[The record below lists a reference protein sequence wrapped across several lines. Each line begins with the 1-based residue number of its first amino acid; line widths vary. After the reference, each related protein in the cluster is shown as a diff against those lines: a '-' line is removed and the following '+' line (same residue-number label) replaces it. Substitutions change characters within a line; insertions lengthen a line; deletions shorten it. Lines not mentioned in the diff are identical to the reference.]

1 MLTKTTTFDTKRLF
15 CWSLAIIISG
25 CNSDSNTHSAK
36 AGLLAKVNGDEITT
50 RQLDAEMKS
59 AQLTSQTD
67 SELRAQVLSKMI
79 DRQLLAQESIKL
91 NLDRLPEVADAVNS
105 AKAQIYAQTYL
116 AHKLSKLSSPD
127 EKQIESYI
135 QSHPEIFAHRKVFS
149 TTDVIFAYEPVA
161 LELQSLQAT
170 VTDLQSLQAA
180 LDKRSIKYNMINGGF
195 SMDAMPAKWAEHLKQ
210 VKVGDLLFTHDM
222 TKVVVKSITNI
233 SENPMSDQNAKTYT
247 AKMLTELKKQQFLT
261 SEIARLR
268 TLSQITIF
276 DSKAT
281 VAN

>member
-233 SENPMSDQNAKTYT
+233 S
-247 AKMLTELKKQQFLT
+247 
-261 SEIARLR
+261 
-268 TLSQITIF
+268 
-276 DSKAT
+276 
-281 VAN
+281 